1 MSIEETIKNN
11 IKLFTNDKYFRIF
24 SDLLKETSLILFKLE
39 DSKSL
44 SYILDTENDLKKLKN
59 TENTSLWFIIMKA
72 LLYYKH
78 NKYSKEYNIDYL
90 SYRYLLNLCKIK
102 NKQLLSIAIKEKKNL
117 FFCIKMYLNLCE
129 EKVNGNKRFILS
141 KNSLKKRRR
150 SSIFRWS
157 TNITRKIP
165 LIKQNIQKEEVKKI
179 KDGEKGKSSENKEIN
194 KNNKINKKSNGLL
207 YCNSFTK
214 LFIGDIDE
222 NSVKERHLSN
232 MEVKYQQKLHVNGSY
247 VDLSGGYLKK
257 LFNKISRQERSQEND
272 LKAQDSSSKKLIE
285 IQKMFQKDYQ
295 IIENN
300 KKRNQKN
307 KERINKSQRTIKPN
321 SKYFSSNASSCNP
334 SNKFSSP
341 SNSLQKKLDKN
352 TLSNND
358 TFDLKLK
365 FKKIMHNQPKNLKNK
380 IIQKINLNSN
390 INNTFKY
397 LYGNKI
403 DNIFSSS
410 YIHNSQ
416 YKDNSRSLSSI
427 FKGNKNSSYS
437 KNIFEKKKFI
447 EKLRINKAIYK
458 NNLGLNSS
466 TKYES
471 TNNIDNLKR
480 KIILK
485 NYMNKND
492 FFY

>member
-1 MSIEETIKNN
+1 
-11 IKLFTNDKYFRIF
+11 
-24 SDLLKETSLILFKLE
+24 
-39 DSKSL
+39 
-44 SYILDTENDLKKLKN
+44 
-59 TENTSLWFIIMKA
+59 
-72 LLYYKH
+72 
-78 NKYSKEYNIDYL
+78 
-90 SYRYLLNLCKIK
+90 
-102 NKQLLSIAIKEKKNL
+102 
-117 FFCIKMYLNLCE
+117 
-129 EKVNGNKRFILS
+129 
-141 KNSLKKRRR
+141 
-150 SSIFRWS
+150 
-157 TNITRKIP
+157 
-165 LIKQNIQKEEVKKI
+165 
-179 KDGEKGKSSENKEIN
+179 
-194 KNNKINKKSNGLL
+194 
-207 YCNSFTK
+207 
-214 LFIGDIDE
+214 
-222 NSVKERHLSN
+222 

-352 TLSNND
+352 TSSNND